1 MCTPAVFSDHFFVLK
16 DATQRVASFFD
27 KGIIPMYNDIIV
39 FSLSALAPID
49 RWTVAENR
57 IM

>member
-1 MCTPAVFSDHFFVLK
+1 MCTPAVFSDLFFVLK

-39 FSLSALAPID
+39 FFIVRPCTD
-49 RWTVAENR
+49 
-57 IM
+57 